1 MNVEKNRNL
10 LAVDIMKNRKRPP
23 KRSFGRSFEHAYL
36 SLEDRKFLS
45 ELSASGILDPSK
57 KPSAL
62 AAAIKDPTERKLL
75 EEKLA
80 QSEKLAGIGTLA
92 SGIANEINNPLA
104 GIMGYAEIM
113 MGEDDLN
120 LMRKY
125 AEKIV
130 NEAERASGIVKWL
143 SRYSREAKDS
153 NVEDVDLNEVINE
166 SLEAF
171 KLTEKSCDIE
181 IEKFYKSIPNVK
193 GNPSELQQVFVNLL
207 ENAVDAMH
215 KRGRLSLSTT
225 MKDGCVEVKVSDNGI
240 GIPNEN
246 MEKIF
251 EPFFSTKETEKS
263 TGMGLYMASMLVRK
277 HHGKIDVDS
286 EVRKGTTFTIRFPI
300 SEGTNE

>member
-1 MNVEKNRNL
+1 
-10 LAVDIMKNRKRPP
+10 MKNRKKTSR
-23 KRSFGRSFEHAYL
+23 RTFGRSFEKAYL
-36 SLEDRKFLS
+36 KIDDRKLLEKLS
-45 ELSASGILDPSK
+45 GSANLGPSGKPGGFRARK
-57 KPSAL
+57 KGL
-62 AAAIKDPTERKLL
+62 TERKLM
-75 EEKLA
+75 EEKLV

-120 LMRKY
+120 RMKKY
-125 AEKIV
+125 AEKIA
-130 NEAERASGIVKWL
+130 NEAERASNIVKWL

-181 IEKFYKSIPNVK
+181 VEKFYKRIPNVK
-193 GNPSELQQVFVNLL
+193 GNRGELQQIFVNLL

-215 KRGRLSLSTT
+215 KRGRLCLSTT
-225 MKDGCVEVKVSDNGI
+225 MKNGGIEVKVTDDGI
-240 GIPNEN
+240 GIPNEDLK
-246 MEKIF
+246 KIF
-251 EPFFSTKETEKS
+251 KPFFSTKEVGKG
-263 TGMGLYMASMLVRK
+263 TGLGLYVASMLVNK

-286 EVRKGTTFTIRFPI
+286 EEGKGATFTIRFPI
-300 SEGTNE
+300 SEEII